1 MTSLTEAT
9 SDKFFLDLSF
19 NSLAQIDEQAFGTWL
34 DQSLFNLQLK
44 LNLNNNEIT
53 QFQLNFILI
62 IANWVD
68 SEKTLH

>member
-1 MTSLTEAT
+1 MTSLTETT
-9 SDKFFLDLSF
+9 SDEFFFDLSF
-19 NSLAQIDEQAFGTWL
+19 NSLAQIDEQAFGTSL

-68 SEKTLH
+68 SEQTLH